1 MNWGADRDNGLV
13 PAPNEKQQFDRPV
26 ADLFGPYADDRSVG
40 LTSRQDE
47 LFRQI
52 LELYVA
58 SGFSRYTLEQVATK
72 LRCSKS
78 TIYALAPS
86 REQLAIAVAVYFF
99 RRAARR
105 IEEKLR
111 HEDSATRRLEVYLRG
126 VADELQPLSKTFI
139 DDMAAFEPTRRIYEL
154 NTSIAAGRV
163 RDLLSEGV
171 AADEFREVS
180 VEFVAEVVASA
191 MVSIQTRRMA
201 GATGLSDAA
210 AYGALADLVV
220 HGIRT
225 L

>member
-1 MNWGADRDNGLV
+1 MQAVNQSPDSG
-13 PAPNEKQQFDRPV
+13 RPV
-26 ADLFGPYADDRSVG
+26 ADLFEPYAEDRSLG
-40 LTSRQDE
+40 LTGRQDQ
-47 LFRQI
+47 LFGQI

-58 SGFSRYTLEQVATK
+58 SGFSRFTLEQVATRLK
-72 LRCSKS
+72 CSKS

-105 IEEKLR
+105 IDEKL
-111 HEDSATRRLEVYLRG
+111 EAETSPTRRLEIYLRG
-126 VADELQPLSKTFI
+126 VADELEPLSKTFI

-171 AADEFREVS
+171 AADEFRAIS

-201 GATGLSDAA
+201 GATGLTDAA

-220 HGIRT
+220 HGIRN
-225 L
+225 